1 MISLPVH
8 NGASMTASSD
18 PPARPRV
25 LPIVLAREGVGLSG
39 VLESIEAQVYE
50 TEAPVVVAGRSVKTP
65 PGPPSLRRADTINQ
79 AAASLEPPVEYL
91 WLLDART
98 TARPDAL
105 SALVE
110 TAQQVDASVAGSK
123 VLDAENPERLLSAGG
138 AADVFGFP
146 YTGLDRGEIDQEQ
159 FDVIRDVAYLEPASV
174 LVRRD
179 LAEGLGGLDRG
190 LPYAASGLDLCQ
202 RARVLGGRVVSAPAS
217 EVFSSVS
224 GEARLT
230 SWRER
235 AGRLRVMLKT
245 YSFVTLLW
253 AVPSLFLLGLFMAV
267 YRLARGG
274 WGAPLDWI
282 REWVWNAVHLP
293 STWRARRRKRTLSA
307 AADAELFRYQ
317 VRGSVELRA
326 VASDLGAL
334 FGGGRDGPEEGG
346 PGFDAPPAFWQRPSV
361 IGAALAVGFLFALVR
376 SILLD
381 GLPSVGFTLPL
392 PESAWDALRAYAGGW
407 HQGGLGSPEPMHPSV
422 GAAAAVKL
430 LLGNSGWAASWL
442 TAGAAVSGMA
452 GMYVLVRRMGLGVWA
467 GLGAGAV
474 LLAGYPMLALA
485 GEGYWPGLLAAGGLP
500 WALAGAAA
508 PAPSGGMGWIGRLA
522 RAGLAAA
529 WTAVFAPALA
539 AAPLLFGVVWGA
551 AARSR
556 RALIIGPAA
565 SVLALPVLFPWL
577 DWWIARDPGGLA
589 SGGAPFYLDP
599 PWWAWVPPAAAGL
612 AAVIFGR
619 GRPMKASAAGLMIGS
634 AGFLAARSADLGLGR
649 EASAAGFLLAGLG
662 AALAAAG
669 ALDGPSTLEE
679 ARLPRRVA
687 ARLGAGAALLAALT
701 TVAALPNGRMG
712 LPDDRFG
719 VLAFAESRV
728 EGRTPG
734 RILMVGPGGALPGE
748 HRRLEDG
755 TAYRL
760 VGGRLDYSQAWLPQ
774 PRLGDEALEQAL
786 AELTEGGEM
795 RPGGRLAEFG
805 IEWAAAAGWTPLVD
819 ALAYQLDMRPLS
831 GLYIGE
837 DGGVWENEA
846 AAFRA
851 VTDWGAPWRQTGAG
865 YAGRPSAAAVRISE
879 NADPRWGPQGWE
891 QDGWAN
897 RVSALP
903 GEAAFGGVAPYRRLA
918 LASGVWAAALAGLAA
933 GCKPGA
939 RRKEAA

>member
-1 MISLPVH
+1 
-8 NGASMTASSD
+8 MTASSD

-25 LPIVLAREGVGLSG
+25 LPIVLARGGVDLSG

-50 TEAPVVVAGRSVKTP
+50 TEAPAAVGADRSFDA
-65 PGPPSLRRADTINQ
+65 PPSLRRAASIGQ
-79 AAASLEPPVEYL
+79 AAASLEAPVEYL

-105 SALVE
+105 QALVA
-110 TAQQVDASVAGSK
+110 TAEQVGASVAGSK
-123 VLDAENPERLLSAGG
+123 VLDAEHPERLLSVGG
-138 AADVFGFP
+138 ATDVFGFP

-159 FDVIRDVAYLEPASV
+159 FDVIRDAAYLEPASV

-179 LAEGLGGLDRG
+179 LAEGLGGLDHK

-224 GEARLT
+224 GKHRLT

-253 AVPSLFLLGLFMAV
+253 AAPSLFLLGLFLAV

-282 REWVWNAVHLP
+282 REWAWNAVHLP
-293 STWRARRRKRTLSA
+293 STWEARRRKRTLSA
-307 AADAELFRYQ
+307 AADAEIFRYQ
-317 VRGSVELRA
+317 VRGSVELRT
-326 VASDLGAL
+326 VASELGAL
-334 FGGGRDGPEEGG
+334 FGGGEDPEEGG
-346 PGFDAPPAFWQRPSV
+346 PYRDAPPAFWQRPSV

-381 GLPSVGFTLPL
+381 GLPAVGFTLPL
-392 PESAWDALRAYAGGW
+392 PESAWDALRTYAGGW
-407 HQGGLGSPEPMHPSV
+407 HRGGLGSPEPMHPSV

-442 TAGAAVSGMA
+442 TAGAAASGMG

-500 WALAGAAA
+500 WALAGVAA
-508 PAPSGGMGWIGRLA
+508 PAPAGGMGWVGRLA
-522 RAGLAAA
+522 RAGLATA

-539 AAPLLFGVVWGA
+539 AAPLLFGVVWAA

-577 DWWIARDPGGLA
+577 DWWLVRDPGGLV
-589 SGGAPFYLDP
+589 SGGVPFHLDP
-599 PWWAWVPPAAAGL
+599 PWWAWVPVAAAAL

-619 GRPMKASAAGLMIGS
+619 GRPMRAAAAGLMIGS

-649 EASAAGFLLAGLG
+649 EVTAAGILAAGLG

-679 ARLPRRVA
+679 ARLPRRFG
-687 ARLGAGAALLAALT
+687 ARIGAGAALLAALT
-701 TVAALPNGRMG
+701 TLAALPNGRMG

-719 VLAFAESRV
+719 VLAFAESRADRR
-728 EGRTPG
+728 GPD
-734 RILMVGPGGALPGE
+734 RILMLGPGGSLPGE

-760 VGGRLDYSQAWLPQ
+760 AGGRLDYSQAWLPQ
-774 PRLGDEALEQAL
+774 PRLGDEALEQTL
-786 AELTEGGEM
+786 AELIEGEEL

-805 IEWAAAAGWTPLVD
+805 VQWAAVTGWTPLVD
-819 ALAYQLDMRPLS
+819 ALASQLDLRPLS

-837 DGGVWENEA
+837 DGGVWENQA
-846 AAFRA
+846 DAYRA
-851 VTDWGAPWRQTGAG
+851 VTDLGAPWRQTGVG
-865 YAGRPSAAAVRISE
+865 YAGRSFGGTVRISE

-897 RVSALP
+897 RVSGLS
-903 GEAAFGGVAPYRRLA
+903 GEAAFGGSEPYRRLA
-918 LASGVWAAALAGLAA
+918 LAAGVWAVALAGLAA
-933 GCKPGA
+933 GRKPGFHQEQA
-939 RRKEAA
+939 E